1 MVIKELL
8 PELAEFDLRGR
19 EVMIAYDS
27 DAVRKQRVQ
36 DAEVRLARTLARR
49 EAVVRMV
56 RLPAEPGHKIAL
68 DDYLRTHST
77 DELGDLCYSAAP
89 WQPYEAPLSFQEL
102 MDKDCPP
109 VEWVWGSMILK
120 GEVNLLYG
128 DGGTGKSLLALHV
141 GMHVAAGKPL
151 FGRAVQQMP
160 VLGMFTEDS
169 EAEVKAR
176 LQTIQQLHHL
186 PHTPLPL
193 HIWCQPKED
202 TQLADIDE
210 KGRVTELDR
219 LETLRSELRKI
230 GQPTLV
236 ILDGMADLFAID
248 ETSRLPVTAAIKR
261 VLGSLC
267 RDFGATVLVLAH
279 PSKASMLD
287 GSHYSGS
294 TAFNN
299 AVRQRLTLEVV
310 KDAGGGGPLPRR
322 LSVAKSNY
330 GAQDA
335 VTLWLDSRALLAAPP
350 GHEALTEKQIEDMV
364 LREMLKLVDAGIRV
378 VGRNGTV
385 GDAMPLNAFAKK
397 FNSETGL
404 NIPTGEV
411 GTILTQLRV
420 SGRLGYVEA
429 DDSVKPKRK
438 ARFIRGTALNE

>member
-1 MVIKELL
+1 MTIKELL
-8 PELAEFDLRGR
+8 PELAEFDFRGR

-27 DAVRKQRVQ
+27 DAVSKPRVQ
-36 DAEVRLARTLARR
+36 AAEERLARSLAHR

-56 RLPAEPGHKIAL
+56 RLPAEPGQKVAL
-68 DDYLRTHST
+68 DDYLKTHSVE
-77 DELGDLCYSAAP
+77 ELGGLCYSAVP
-89 WQPYEAPLSFQEL
+89 WQPYEPPLSFQEL

-120 GEVNLLYG
+120 GEVNLIYG

-176 LQTIQQLHHL
+176 LQTIQRVHNL

-210 KGRVTELDR
+210 KGRVKELER
-219 LETLRSELRKI
+219 LEALRSELRKMRR
-230 GQPTLV
+230 PALV

-267 RDFGATVLVLAH
+267 RDYGATVLVLAH
-279 PSKASMLD
+279 PSKASMID
-287 GSHYSGS
+287 GTHYSGS

-330 GAQDA
+330 GAQDE

-350 GHEALTEKQIEDMV
+350 GHDALTEKQIEDMV
-364 LREMLKLVDAGIRV
+364 LREMHKLIGAGVRV
-378 VGRNGTV
+378 VARNGTV
-385 GDAMPLNAFAKK
+385 GGAMSLNEFAKK
-397 FNSETGL
+397 VNSETGL
-404 NIPTGEV
+404 HLPAREV
-411 GTILTQLRV
+411 GRILTDLRV
-420 SGRLGYVEA
+420 SKRLGYVEA

-438 ARFIRGTALNE
+438 AQFILGAIPNE